1 MTNPP
6 KTNVDGYALVL
17 TYSNKADI
25 AKHLGVSKQLL
36 TRWVS
41 VPPQYVMQVSEL
53 TKLPIS
59 YILPELEQAVSTLLN
74 RPSEKLLPELIK
86 LLS

>member
-1 MTNPP
+1 MTKQP
-6 KTNVDGYALVL
+6 KNNTDGYALVL
-17 TYSNKADI
+17 TCNSKTDI
-25 AKHLGVSKQLL
+25 AKHLGVSKQLI
-36 TRWVS
+36 TRWES
-41 VPPQYVMQVSEL
+41 VPPRYVMQVSDL

-59 YILPELEQAVSTLLN
+59 YILPELERAVSALLN